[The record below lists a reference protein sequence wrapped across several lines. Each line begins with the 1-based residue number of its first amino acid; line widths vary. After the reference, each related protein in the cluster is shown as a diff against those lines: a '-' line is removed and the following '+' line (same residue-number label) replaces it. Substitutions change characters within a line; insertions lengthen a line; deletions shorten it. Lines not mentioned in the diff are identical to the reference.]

1 MTRVS
6 TDKGQALSGT
16 FVEMKRCTKCQ
27 REKPLEDFPKN
38 KATKDGRGSWCRA
51 CTADYY
57 KTDTGKI
64 AVREAQARYF
74 KTAKGKAALARA
86 VKSQQ
91 AAGYYRFGRGA
102 VAILRQGAEARGLA
116 FSLTAESL
124 EAWWQ
129 QTADTCSYCGITTE
143 EFKRLRD
150 FVVSYRATDYEI
162 LKFKRIFKSPKHRT
176 INWLT
181 LDRAD
186 NSRGYELDNLVKCCW
201 FCNSTKGSLLT
212 QSDMEAIAKNV
223 IQRLQGRVA
232 AASEST

>member
-1 MTRVS
+1 
-6 TDKGQALSGT
+6 
-16 FVEMKRCTKCQ
+16 MKRCSKCQ
-27 REKPLEDFPKN
+27 CEKPLEDFPRN

-51 CTADYY
+51 CAAAYY
-57 KTDTGKI
+57 KTGRGK
-64 AVREAQARYF
+64 VVLKEAQTRYF
-74 KTAKGKAALARA
+74 KSAKGKAALARA

-102 VAILRQGAEARGLA
+102 IPILQQGARARGIA

-129 QTADTCSYCGITTE
+129 QIPDRCSYCGITID

-150 FVVSYRATDYEI
+150 LVVSYDGTDYEI
-162 LKFKRIFKSPKHRT
+162 LKFKRIFKSAKHRA

-186 NSRGYELDNLVKCCW
+186 NGRGYELGNLVKCCW

-212 QSDMEAIAKNV
+212 ESDMRAIAKNV
-223 IQRLQGRVA
+223 IQRLQGRIA
-232 AASEST
+232 SASESA

>member
-1 MTRVS
+1 
-6 TDKGQALSGT
+6 
-16 FVEMKRCTKCQ
+16 MKRCSKCQ
-27 REKPLEDFPKN
+27 CEKPLEDFPTN

-51 CTADYY
+51 CVTAYY
-57 KTDTGKI
+57 KTGRGK
-64 AVREAQARYF
+64 VVLKEAQTRYF
-74 KTAKGKAALARA
+74 KSAKGKAALARA
-86 VKSQQ
+86 IKKQQ

-102 VAILRQGAEARGLA
+102 MSILQQGARARGIA

-129 QTADTCSYCGITTE
+129 QIPDECSYCGITIG

-150 FVVSYRATDYEI
+150 FVVSYDGTDYEI
-162 LKFKRIFKSPKHRT
+162 LKFKRIFKSAKHRAM
-176 INWLT
+176 NWLT

-212 QSDMEAIAKNV
+212 ESDMKAIAKNV
-223 IQRLQGRVA
+223 IQRLQGRIA
-232 AASEST
+232 SASESA